1 MSVFPSDARSSPT
14 SAESLCRLGREV
26 LRLEAA
32 AVAALEARI
41 DGQFAHACEILL
53 ACPGRIV
60 VSGMGK
66 SGIIAKKIAA
76 TLASTGSPALF
87 LHPAEGSHGDLG
99 MLTRQ
104 DCLLALSNSGE
115 TAELLAI
122 LPVVKR
128 LGVPLLAMTGN
139 PQSTLARVADC
150 HLDCA
155 VEREACPLNLA
166 PTAST
171 TATLA
176 MGDALAMALLQA
188 RGFSA
193 DDFAL
198 SHPGGSLGK
207 RLLLRVQDLMH
218 CGAALPKVAPATP
231 LREAV
236 LEISGKGLGMTAVC
250 DDQERILGIFTDGDL
265 RRALSRE
272 HDLWDRPMAELAHP
286 HPQTIA
292 PEALAAEALAM
303 MEKYRIGALLVA
315 GSDGR
320 LLGAL
325 NMHDLLRA
333 GIV

>member
-1 MSVFPSDARSSPT
+1 VTALTVTP
-14 SAESLCRLGREV
+14 ESLLATGRDV

-32 AVAALEARI
+32 AVAALEARL
-41 DGQFAHACEILL
+41 DTDFVGACELL
-53 ACPGRIV
+53 LSCPGRIV

-128 LGVPLLAMTGN
+128 LAVPLIAMTGN
-139 PQSTLARVADC
+139 PQSTLARSAAVHLNCSVA
-150 HLDCA
+150 
-155 VEREACPLNLA
+155 REACPLNLA

-207 RLLLRVQDLMH
+207 RLLLRVQDVMH
-218 CGAALPKVAPATP
+218 RGTSLPKVREDTP
-231 LREAV
+231 LCEAV
-236 LEISGKGLGMTAVC
+236 LEMSSKGLGMTAVV
-250 DDQERILGIFTDGDL
+250 DAEDRVLGIFTDGDL
-265 RRALSRE
+265 RRAFARRQDIWE
-272 HDLWDRPMAELAHP
+272 QPMAELAHAKP
-286 HPQTIA
+286 ATITA
-292 PEALAAEALAM
+292 EALAAEALAL
-303 MEKYRIGALLVA
+303 MENNRIGALLVT
-315 GSDGR
+315 DGEAR
-320 LLGAL
+320 LIGAL

>member
-1 MSVFPSDARSSPT
+1 MTT
-14 SAESLCRLGREV
+14 STVTPESLLATGRDV

-32 AVAALEARI
+32 AVAALEARL
-41 DGQFAHACEILL
+41 DADFVGACELL
-53 ACPGRIV
+53 LSCRGRIV
-60 VSGMGK
+60 VTGMGK

-115 TAELLAI
+115 TAELMAI

-128 LGVPLLAMTGN
+128 LAVPLIAMTGN
-139 PQSTLARVADC
+139 PQSTLAHSAAV
-150 HLDCA
+150 HLNCA
-155 VEREACPLNLA
+155 VAREACPLNLA

-207 RLLLRVQDLMH
+207 RLLLRVQDVMH
-218 CGAALPKVAPATP
+218 RGTSLPKVRADTP
-231 LREAV
+231 LCEAV
-236 LEISGKGLGMTAVC
+236 LEISSKGLGMTAVV
-250 DDQERILGIFTDGDL
+250 DAEDRVLGIFTDGDL
-265 RRALSRE
+265 RRAFARRQDIWE
-272 HDLWDRPMAELAHP
+272 QPMAELAHAKP
-286 HPQTIA
+286 ATIIA
-292 PEALAAEALAM
+292 EALAAEALAL
-303 MEKYRIGALLVA
+303 MENNRIGALLVT
-315 GSDGR
+315 DGEAR
-320 LLGAL
+320 LIGAL

>member
-1 MSVFPSDARSSPT
+1 MTELTVTP
-14 SAESLCRLGREV
+14 ESLLATGRDV

-32 AVAALEARI
+32 AVAALEARL
-41 DGQFAHACEILL
+41 DADFVGACELL
-53 ACPGRIV
+53 LNCPGRIV

-128 LGVPLLAMTGN
+128 LAVPLIAMTGN
-139 PQSTLARVADC
+139 PQSTLARSAAVHLNCSVA
-150 HLDCA
+150 
-155 VEREACPLNLA
+155 REACPLNLA

-207 RLLLRVQDLMH
+207 RLLLRVQDVMH
-218 CGAALPKVAPATP
+218 RGISLPKVREDTP
-231 LREAV
+231 LCEAV
-236 LEISGKGLGMTAVC
+236 LEMSSKGLGMTAVV
-250 DDQERILGIFTDGDL
+250 DAEDRVLGIFTDGDL
-265 RRALSRE
+265 RRAFARRQDIWE
-272 HDLWDRPMAELAHP
+272 QPMAELAHAKP
-286 HPQTIA
+286 ATITA
-292 PEALAAEALAM
+292 EALAAEALAL
-303 MEKYRIGALLVA
+303 MENNRIGVLLVT
-315 GSDGR
+315 DGEAR
-320 LLGAL
+320 LIGAL

>member
-1 MSVFPSDARSSPT
+1 MTELTVTP
-14 SAESLCRLGREV
+14 ESLLATGRDV

-32 AVAALEARI
+32 AVAALEARL
-41 DGQFAHACEILL
+41 DADFVGACELL
-53 ACPGRIV
+53 LNCPGRIV

-128 LGVPLLAMTGN
+128 LAVPLIAMTGN
-139 PQSTLARVADC
+139 PQSTLARSAAVHLNCSVA
-150 HLDCA
+150 
-155 VEREACPLNLA
+155 REACPLNLA

-207 RLLLRVQDLMH
+207 RLLLRVRDVMH
-218 CGAALPKVAPATP
+218 RGISLPKVREDTP
-231 LREAV
+231 LCEAV
-236 LEISGKGLGMTAVC
+236 LEMSSKGLGMTAVV
-250 DDQERILGIFTDGDL
+250 DAEDRVLGIFTDGDL
-265 RRALSRE
+265 RRAFARRQDIWE
-272 HDLWDRPMAELAHP
+272 QPMAELAHAKP
-286 HPQTIA
+286 ATITA
-292 PEALAAEALAM
+292 EALAAEALAL
-303 MEKYRIGALLVA
+303 MENNRIGALLVT
-315 GSDGR
+315 DGEAR
-320 LLGAL
+320 LIGAL

-333 GIV
+333 GIA

>member
-1 MSVFPSDARSSPT
+1 VFLMSDLAVNRARLLET
-14 SAESLCRLGREV
+14 GREV

-32 AVAALEARI
+32 AVATLEDRLDDDFI
-41 DGQFAHACEILL
+41 HACELFL
-53 ACPGRIV
+53 HCTGRVV

-99 MLTRQ
+99 MLTRS

-128 LGVPLLAMTGN
+128 LTVPLIAMTGN
-139 PQSTLARVADC
+139 PQSTLARSAAV
-150 HLDCA
+150 HLNCS

-207 RLLLRVQDLMH
+207 RLLLRVQDVMH
-218 CGAALPKVAPATP
+218 RDQNLPKVRLETM
-231 LREAV
+231 LRDAV
-236 LEISGKGLGMTAVC
+236 LEMSSKGLGMTAVV
-250 DDQERILGIFTDGDL
+250 DAEDRVLGIFTDGDL
-265 RRALSRE
+265 RRAFAARQ
-272 HDLWDRPMAELAHP
+272 DLWAQPMSALAHAAP
-286 HPQTIA
+286 RTISA
-292 PEALAAEALAM
+292 EALAAEALAV
-303 MEKYRIGALLVA
+303 MENYRVGALLVTDA
-315 GSDGR
+315 HQK
-320 LLGAL
+320 LIGAL

>member
-1 MSVFPSDARSSPT
+1 MTELTVTP
-14 SAESLCRLGREV
+14 ESLLATGRDV

-32 AVAALEARI
+32 AVAALEARL
-41 DGQFAHACEILL
+41 DADFVGACELL
-53 ACPGRIV
+53 LNCPGRIV

-128 LGVPLLAMTGN
+128 LAVPLIAMTGN
-139 PQSTLARVADC
+139 PQSTLARSAAVHLNCSVA
-150 HLDCA
+150 
-155 VEREACPLNLA
+155 REACPLNLA

-207 RLLLRVQDLMH
+207 RLLLRVQDVMH
-218 CGAALPKVAPATP
+218 RGISLPKVREDTP
-231 LREAV
+231 LCEAV
-236 LEISGKGLGMTAVC
+236 LEMSSKGLGMTAVV
-250 DDQERILGIFTDGDL
+250 DAEDRVLGIFTDGDL
-265 RRALSRE
+265 RRAFARRQDIWE
-272 HDLWDRPMAELAHP
+272 QPMAELAHAKP
-286 HPQTIA
+286 ATITA
-292 PEALAAEALAM
+292 EALAAEALAL
-303 MEKYRIGALLVA
+303 MENNRIGALLVT
-315 GSDGR
+315 DGEAR
-320 LLGAL
+320 LIGAL

-333 GIV
+333 GIA

>member
-1 MSVFPSDARSSPT
+1 MTELTVTP
-14 SAESLCRLGREV
+14 ESLLATGRDV

-32 AVAALEARI
+32 AVAALEARL
-41 DGQFAHACEILL
+41 DADFVGACELL
-53 ACPGRIV
+53 LNCPGRIV

-128 LGVPLLAMTGN
+128 LAVPLIAMTGN
-139 PQSTLARVADC
+139 PQSTLARSAAVHLNCSVA
-150 HLDCA
+150 
-155 VEREACPLNLA
+155 REACPLNLA

-207 RLLLRVQDLMH
+207 RLLLRVRDVMH
-218 CGAALPKVAPATP
+218 RGISLPKVREDTP
-231 LREAV
+231 LCEAV
-236 LEISGKGLGMTAVC
+236 LEMSSKGLGMTAVV
-250 DDQERILGIFTDGDL
+250 DAEDRVLGIFTDGDL
-265 RRALSRE
+265 RRAFARRQDIWE
-272 HDLWDRPMAELAHP
+272 QPMAELAHAKP
-286 HPQTIA
+286 ATITA
-292 PEALAAEALAM
+292 EALAAEALAL
-303 MEKYRIGALLVA
+303 MENNRIGALLVT
-315 GSDGR
+315 DGEAR
-320 LLGAL
+320 LIGAL

>member
-1 MSVFPSDARSSPT
+1 MPALNVTPENLLMT
-14 SAESLCRLGREV
+14 GRDV

-32 AVAALEARI
+32 AVAALEERLDA
-41 DGQFAHACEILL
+41 DFVGACELL
-53 ACPGRIV
+53 LNCSGRIV

-128 LGVPLLAMTGN
+128 LAVPLLAMTGN
-139 PQSTLARVADC
+139 PQSTLARTAAVHLNCSVA
-150 HLDCA
+150 
-155 VEREACPLNLA
+155 REACPLNLA

-171 TATLA
+171 TASLA
-176 MGDALAMALLQA
+176 MGDALAMAILQA

-207 RLLLRVQDLMH
+207 RLLLRVQDVMH
-218 CGAALPKVAPATP
+218 RGDAIPRVGLETP
-231 LREAV
+231 LQDAI
-236 LEISGKGLGMTAVC
+236 LEISSKGLGMTAVV
-250 DDQERILGIFTDGDL
+250 DAEDRVVGIFTDGDL
-265 RRALSRE
+265 RRAFAQRQN
-272 HDLWDRPMAELAHP
+272 LWEQPMAALAHAQP
-286 HPQTIA
+286 ATIA
-292 PEALAAEALAM
+292 AGALAAEALAL
-303 MEKYRIGALLVA
+303 MEHHRIGALLVTDSGA
-315 GSDGR
+315 R
-320 LLGAL
+320 LIGAL

>member
-1 MSVFPSDARSSPT
+1 VTSSTVTP
-14 SAESLCRLGREV
+14 ESLLATGRDV

-32 AVAALEARI
+32 AVAALEARL
-41 DGQFAHACEILL
+41 DADFVGACELL
-53 ACPGRIV
+53 LNCPGRIV
-60 VSGMGK
+60 VTGMGK
-66 SGIIAKKIAA
+66 SGIIARKIAA

-128 LGVPLLAMTGN
+128 LAVPLIAMTGN
-139 PQSTLARVADC
+139 PQSTLAHSAAV
-150 HLDCA
+150 HLNCA
-155 VEREACPLNLA
+155 VAREACPLNLA

-207 RLLLRVQDLMH
+207 RLLLRVQDVMH
-218 CGAALPKVAPATP
+218 RGTSLPKVRADTP
-231 LREAV
+231 LCEAV
-236 LEISGKGLGMTAVC
+236 LEISSKGLGMTAVV
-250 DDQERILGIFTDGDL
+250 DAEDRVLGIFTDGDL
-265 RRALSRE
+265 RRAFARRQDIWE
-272 HDLWDRPMAELAHP
+272 QPMAELAHAKP
-286 HPQTIA
+286 ATIVA
-292 PEALAAEALAM
+292 EALAAEALAL
-303 MEKYRIGALLVA
+303 MEGHRIGALLVIDHEA
-315 GSDGR
+315 R
-320 LLGAL
+320 LIGAL

>member
-1 MSVFPSDARSSPT
+1 MLDLAVNRM
-14 SAESLCRLGREV
+14 RLLETGREV

-32 AVAALEARI
+32 AVAALEDRLDDDFI
-41 DGQFAHACEILL
+41 RACELFL
-53 ACPGRIV
+53 HCTGRVV

-99 MLTRQ
+99 MLTRS

-128 LGVPLLAMTGN
+128 LTVPMIAMTGN
-139 PQSTLARVADC
+139 PQSTLARSAAV
-150 HLDCA
+150 HLNCS

-207 RLLLRVQDLMH
+207 RLLLRVQDVMH
-218 CGAALPKVAPATP
+218 RDQNLPKVRLETM
-231 LREAV
+231 LRDAV
-236 LEISGKGLGMTAVC
+236 LEMSSKGLGMTAVV
-250 DDQERILGIFTDGDL
+250 DAEDRVLGIFTDGDL
-265 RRALSRE
+265 RRAFAARQ
-272 HDLWDRPMAELAHP
+272 DLWAQPMSALAHAAP
-286 HPQTIA
+286 RTISA
-292 PEALAAEALAM
+292 EALAAEALAV
-303 MEKYRIGALLVA
+303 MENHRVGALLVTDA
-315 GSDGR
+315 DQK
-320 LLGAL
+320 LIGAL

>member
-1 MSVFPSDARSSPT
+1 MRIEGLQPSAVT
-14 SAESLCRLGREV
+14 VESLLATGREV

-32 AVAALEARI
+32 AVAALEARL
-41 DGQFAHACEILL
+41 DADFVGACELL
-53 ACPGRIV
+53 LSCRGRIV
-60 VSGMGK
+60 VTGMGK

-128 LGVPLLAMTGN
+128 LAVPLIAMTGN
-139 PQSTLARVADC
+139 PQSTLAHSAAV
-150 HLDCA
+150 HLNCA
-155 VEREACPLNLA
+155 VAREACPLNLA

-171 TATLA
+171 TAALA

-207 RLLLRVQDLMH
+207 RLLLRVQDVMH
-218 CGAALPKVAPATP
+218 RGTSLPKVRADTP
-231 LREAV
+231 LCEAV
-236 LEISGKGLGMTAVC
+236 LEISSKGLGMTAVV
-250 DDQERILGIFTDGDL
+250 DAEDRVLGIFTDGDL
-265 RRALSRE
+265 RRAFARRQDIWE
-272 HDLWDRPMAELAHP
+272 QPMAELAHAKP
-286 HPQTIA
+286 ATIIA
-292 PEALAAEALAM
+292 EALAAEALAL
-303 MEKYRIGALLVA
+303 MENNRIGALLVT
-315 GSDGR
+315 DGEAR
-320 LLGAL
+320 LIGAL

>member
-1 MSVFPSDARSSPT
+1 M
-14 SAESLCRLGREV
+14 
-26 LRLEAA
+26 
-32 AVAALEARI
+32 AALEERLDA
-41 DGQFAHACEILL
+41 DFVGACELL
-53 ACPGRIV
+53 LNCSGRIV

-128 LGVPLLAMTGN
+128 LAVPLLAMTGN
-139 PQSTLARVADC
+139 PQSTLARTAAVHLNCSVA
-150 HLDCA
+150 
-155 VEREACPLNLA
+155 REACPLNLA

-171 TATLA
+171 TASLA
-176 MGDALAMALLQA
+176 MGDALAMAILQA

-207 RLLLRVQDLMH
+207 RLLLRVQDVMH
-218 CGAALPKVAPATP
+218 RGDAIPRVGLETP
-231 LREAV
+231 LQDAI
-236 LEISGKGLGMTAVC
+236 LEISSKGLGMTAVV
-250 DDQERILGIFTDGDL
+250 DAEDRVVGIFTDGDL
-265 RRALSRE
+265 RRAFAQRQN
-272 HDLWDRPMAELAHP
+272 LWEQPMAALAHAQP
-286 HPQTIA
+286 ATIA
-292 PEALAAEALAM
+292 AGALAAEALAL
-303 MEKYRIGALLVA
+303 MEHHRIGALLVTDSGA
-315 GSDGR
+315 R
-320 LLGAL
+320 LIGAL

>member
-1 MSVFPSDARSSPT
+1 MTAPT
-14 SAESLCRLGREV
+14 VTSESLLATGRDV

-32 AVAALEARI
+32 AVAALEARL
-41 DGQFAHACEILL
+41 DADFVGACELL
-53 ACPGRIV
+53 LSCRGRIV
-60 VSGMGK
+60 VTGMGK

-87 LHPAEGSHGDLG
+87 LHHAEGSHGDLG

-128 LGVPLLAMTGN
+128 LAVPLIAMTGN
-139 PQSTLARVADC
+139 PQSTLAHSAAV
-150 HLDCA
+150 HLNCA
-155 VEREACPLNLA
+155 VAREACPLNLA

-207 RLLLRVQDLMH
+207 RLLLRVQDVMH
-218 CGAALPKVAPATP
+218 RGTSLPKVRADTP
-231 LREAV
+231 LCEAV
-236 LEISGKGLGMTAVC
+236 LEISSKGLGMTAVV
-250 DDQERILGIFTDGDL
+250 DAEDRVLGIFTDGDL
-265 RRALSRE
+265 RRAFARRQDIWE
-272 HDLWDRPMAELAHP
+272 QPMAELAHAKP
-286 HPQTIA
+286 ATIIA
-292 PEALAAEALAM
+292 EALAAEALAL
-303 MEKYRIGALLVA
+303 MENNRIGALLVT
-315 GSDGR
+315 DGEAR
-320 LLGAL
+320 LIGAL

>member
-1 MSVFPSDARSSPT
+1 MPALNVTPENLLMT
-14 SAESLCRLGREV
+14 GRDV

-32 AVAALEARI
+32 AVAALEERLDA
-41 DGQFAHACEILL
+41 DFVGACELL
-53 ACPGRIV
+53 LNCSGRIV

-128 LGVPLLAMTGN
+128 LAVPLLAMTGN
-139 PQSTLARVADC
+139 PQSTLARTAAVHLNCSVA
-150 HLDCA
+150 
-155 VEREACPLNLA
+155 REACPLNLA

-171 TATLA
+171 TASLA
-176 MGDALAMALLQA
+176 MGDALAMAILQA

-207 RLLLRVQDLMH
+207 RLLLRVQDVMH
-218 CGAALPKVAPATP
+218 RGDAIPRVGLETP
-231 LREAV
+231 LQDAI
-236 LEISGKGLGMTAVC
+236 LEISSKGLGMTAVV
-250 DDQERILGIFTDGDL
+250 DAEDRVVGIFTDGDL
-265 RRALSRE
+265 RRAFAQRQN
-272 HDLWDRPMAELAHP
+272 LWEQLMAALAHAQP
-286 HPQTIA
+286 ATIA
-292 PEALAAEALAM
+292 AGALAAEALAL
-303 MEKYRIGALLVA
+303 MEHHRIGALLVTDSGA
-315 GSDGR
+315 R
-320 LLGAL
+320 LIGAL

>member
-1 MSVFPSDARSSPT
+1 MSDLAVNRARLLET
-14 SAESLCRLGREV
+14 GREV

-32 AVAALEARI
+32 AVATLEDRLDDDFI
-41 DGQFAHACEILL
+41 HACELFL
-53 ACPGRIV
+53 HCTGRVV

-99 MLTRQ
+99 MLTRS

-128 LGVPLLAMTGN
+128 LTVPLIAMTGN
-139 PQSTLARVADC
+139 PQSTLARSAAV
-150 HLDCA
+150 HLNCS

-207 RLLLRVQDLMH
+207 RLLLRVQDVMH
-218 CGAALPKVAPATP
+218 RDQNLPKVRLETM
-231 LREAV
+231 LRDAV
-236 LEISGKGLGMTAVC
+236 LEMSSKGLGMTAVV
-250 DDQERILGIFTDGDL
+250 DAEDRVLGIFTDGDL
-265 RRALSRE
+265 RRAFAARQ
-272 HDLWDRPMAELAHP
+272 DLWAQPMSALAHAAP
-286 HPQTIA
+286 RTISA
-292 PEALAAEALAM
+292 EALAAEALAV
-303 MEKYRIGALLVA
+303 MENYRVGALLVTDA
-315 GSDGR
+315 HQK
-320 LLGAL
+320 LIGAL

>member
-1 MSVFPSDARSSPT
+1 MTGELDAQLLLAT
-14 SAESLCRLGREV
+14 GRDV
-26 LRLEAA
+26 LRLEAE
-32 AVAALEARI
+32 AVGALEARL
-41 DGQFAHACEILL
+41 DHSFVEACALL
-53 ACPGRIV
+53 LQCAGRVV

-66 SGIIAKKIAA
+66 SGIIGKKIAA

-99 MLTRQ
+99 MLTRS

-128 LGVPLLAMTGN
+128 LAVPLIAMTGN
-139 PQSTLARVADC
+139 PLSTLARSAAV
-150 HLDCA
+150 HLNCS

-207 RLLLRVQDLMH
+207 RLLLRVQDVMH
-218 CGAALPKVAPATP
+218 RDQALPKVQ
-231 LREAV
+231 RETLMRDAV
-236 LEISGKGLGMTAVC
+236 LEMTSKGLGMTAVV
-250 DDQERILGIFTDGDL
+250 DAEDRVLGIFTDGDL
-265 RRALSRE
+265 RRAFAERQ
-272 HDLWDRPMAELAHP
+272 DLWEQPMAVLAHTQP
-286 HPQTIA
+286 RSIRA
-292 PEALAAEALAM
+292 EALAAEALAL
-303 MEKYRIGALLVA
+303 MESHRVGALLVV
-315 GSDGR
+315 DDDHK
-320 LLGAL
+320 LIGAL

>member
-1 MSVFPSDARSSPT
+1 MTGELDAQLLLT
-14 SAESLCRLGREV
+14 TGRDV
-26 LRLEAA
+26 LRLEAE
-32 AVAALEARI
+32 AVGALEARL
-41 DGQFAHACEILL
+41 DHSFVEACALL
-53 ACPGRIV
+53 LQCAGRVV

-66 SGIIAKKIAA
+66 SGIIGKKIAA

-99 MLTRQ
+99 MLTRS

-128 LGVPLLAMTGN
+128 LAVPLIAMTGN
-139 PQSTLARVADC
+139 PLSTLARSAAV
-150 HLDCA
+150 HLNCS

-207 RLLLRVQDLMH
+207 RLLLRVQDVMH
-218 CGAALPKVAPATP
+218 RDQALPKVQ
-231 LREAV
+231 RETLMRDAV
-236 LEISGKGLGMTAVC
+236 LEMTSKGLGMTAVV
-250 DDQERILGIFTDGDL
+250 DAEDRVLGIFTDGDL
-265 RRALSRE
+265 RRAFAERQ
-272 HDLWDRPMAELAHP
+272 DLWEQPMAVLAHTQP
-286 HPQTIA
+286 RSIRA
-292 PEALAAEALAM
+292 EALAAEALAL
-303 MEKYRIGALLVA
+303 MESHRVGALLVV
-315 GSDGR
+315 DDDHK
-320 LLGAL
+320 LIGAL

>member
-1 MSVFPSDARSSPT
+1 MPALNVTP
-14 SAESLCRLGREV
+14 ESLLMTGRDV

-32 AVAALEARI
+32 AVAALEERLDA
-41 DGQFAHACEILL
+41 DFVGACELL
-53 ACPGRIV
+53 LNCSGRIV

-128 LGVPLLAMTGN
+128 LAVPLLAMTGN
-139 PQSTLARVADC
+139 PQSTLARTAAVHLNCSVA
-150 HLDCA
+150 
-155 VEREACPLNLA
+155 REACPLNLA

-171 TATLA
+171 TASLA
-176 MGDALAMALLQA
+176 MGDALAMAILQA

-207 RLLLRVQDLMH
+207 RLLLRVQDVMH
-218 CGAALPKVAPATP
+218 RGDAIPRVGLETP
-231 LREAV
+231 LQDAI
-236 LEISGKGLGMTAVC
+236 LEISSKGLGMTAVV
-250 DDQERILGIFTDGDL
+250 DAEDRVVGIFTDGDL
-265 RRALSRE
+265 RRAFAQRQN
-272 HDLWDRPMAELAHP
+272 LWEQPMAALAHAQP
-286 HPQTIA
+286 ATIA
-292 PEALAAEALAM
+292 AGALAAEALAL
-303 MEKYRIGALLVA
+303 MEHHRIGALLVTDSGA
-315 GSDGR
+315 R
-320 LLGAL
+320 LIGAL

>member
-1 MSVFPSDARSSPT
+1 
-14 SAESLCRLGREV
+14 V

-32 AVAALEARI
+32 AVAALEARL
-41 DGQFAHACEILL
+41 DADFVGACELL
-53 ACPGRIV
+53 LSCRGRIV
-60 VSGMGK
+60 VTGMGK

-128 LGVPLLAMTGN
+128 LAVPLIAMTGN
-139 PQSTLARVADC
+139 PQSTLAHSAAV
-150 HLDCA
+150 HLNCA
-155 VEREACPLNLA
+155 VAREACPLNLA

-171 TATLA
+171 TAALA

-207 RLLLRVQDLMH
+207 RLLLRVQDVMH
-218 CGAALPKVAPATP
+218 RGTSLPKVRADTP
-231 LREAV
+231 LCEAV
-236 LEISGKGLGMTAVC
+236 LEISSKGLGMTAVV
-250 DDQERILGIFTDGDL
+250 DAEDRVLGIFTDGDL
-265 RRALSRE
+265 RRAFARRQDIWE
-272 HDLWDRPMAELAHP
+272 QPMAELAHAKP
-286 HPQTIA
+286 ATIIA
-292 PEALAAEALAM
+292 EALAAEALAL
-303 MEKYRIGALLVA
+303 MENNRIGALLVT
-315 GSDGR
+315 DGEAR
-320 LLGAL
+320 LIGAL

>member
-1 MSVFPSDARSSPT
+1 M
-14 SAESLCRLGREV
+14 

-32 AVAALEARI
+32 AVAALEARL
-41 DGQFAHACEILL
+41 DADFVGACELL
-53 ACPGRIV
+53 LNCPGRIV
-60 VSGMGK
+60 VTGMGK
-66 SGIIAKKIAA
+66 SGIIARKIAA

-128 LGVPLLAMTGN
+128 LAVPLIAMTGN
-139 PQSTLARVADC
+139 PQSTLAHSAAV
-150 HLDCA
+150 HLNCA
-155 VEREACPLNLA
+155 VAREACPLNLA

-207 RLLLRVQDLMH
+207 RLLLRVQDVMH
-218 CGAALPKVAPATP
+218 RGTSLPKVRADTP
-231 LREAV
+231 LCEAV
-236 LEISGKGLGMTAVC
+236 LEISSKGLGMTAVV
-250 DDQERILGIFTDGDL
+250 DAEDRVLGIFTDGDL
-265 RRALSRE
+265 RRAFARRQDIWE
-272 HDLWDRPMAELAHP
+272 QPMAELAHAKP
-286 HPQTIA
+286 ATIVA
-292 PEALAAEALAM
+292 EALAAEALAL
-303 MEKYRIGALLVA
+303 MEGHRIGALLVIDHEA
-315 GSDGR
+315 R
-320 LLGAL
+320 LIGAL

>member
-1 MSVFPSDARSSPT
+1 MTELTVTP
-14 SAESLCRLGREV
+14 ESLLATGRDV

-32 AVAALEARI
+32 AVAALEARL
-41 DGQFAHACEILL
+41 DADFVGACELL
-53 ACPGRIV
+53 LNCPGRIV

-115 TAELLAI
+115 TSELLAI

-128 LGVPLLAMTGN
+128 LAVPLIAMTGN
-139 PQSTLARVADC
+139 PQSTLARSAAVHLNCSVA
-150 HLDCA
+150 
-155 VEREACPLNLA
+155 REACPLNLA

-207 RLLLRVQDLMH
+207 RLLLRVRDVMH
-218 CGAALPKVAPATP
+218 RGISLPKVREDTP
-231 LREAV
+231 LCEAV
-236 LEISGKGLGMTAVC
+236 LEMSSKGLGMTAVV
-250 DDQERILGIFTDGDL
+250 DAEDRVLGIFTDGDL
-265 RRALSRE
+265 RRAFARRQDIWE
-272 HDLWDRPMAELAHP
+272 QPMAELAHAKP
-286 HPQTIA
+286 ATIIA
-292 PEALAAEALAM
+292 EALAAEALAL
-303 MEKYRIGALLVA
+303 MENNRIGALLVT
-315 GSDGR
+315 DGEAR
-320 LLGAL
+320 LIGAL

>member
-1 MSVFPSDARSSPT
+1 VTT
-14 SAESLCRLGREV
+14 STVTPESLLATGRDV

-32 AVAALEARI
+32 AVAALEARL
-41 DGQFAHACEILL
+41 DADFVGACELL
-53 ACPGRIV
+53 LSCRGRIV
-60 VSGMGK
+60 VTGMGK

-128 LGVPLLAMTGN
+128 LAVPLIAMTGN
-139 PQSTLARVADC
+139 PQSTLAHSAAV
-150 HLDCA
+150 HLNCA
-155 VEREACPLNLA
+155 VAREACPLNLA

-171 TATLA
+171 TAALA

-207 RLLLRVQDLMH
+207 RLLLRVQDVMH
-218 CGAALPKVAPATP
+218 RGTSLPKVRADTP
-231 LREAV
+231 LCEAV
-236 LEISGKGLGMTAVC
+236 LEISSKGLGMTAVV
-250 DDQERILGIFTDGDL
+250 DAEDRVLGIFTDGDL
-265 RRALSRE
+265 RRAFARRQDIWE
-272 HDLWDRPMAELAHP
+272 QPMAELAHAKP
-286 HPQTIA
+286 ATIIA
-292 PEALAAEALAM
+292 EALAAEALAL
-303 MEKYRIGALLVA
+303 MENNRIGALLVT
-315 GSDGR
+315 DGEAR
-320 LLGAL
+320 LIGAL

>member
-1 MSVFPSDARSSPT
+1 MTSGMDAD
-14 SAESLCRLGREV
+14 SLLATGRDV
-26 LRLEAA
+26 LRLEAE
-32 AVAALEARI
+32 AVGALEARL
-41 DGQFAHACEILL
+41 DASFVDACALL
-53 ACPGRIV
+53 LQCSGRVV

-99 MLTRQ
+99 MLTRS

-128 LGVPLLAMTGN
+128 LAVPLIAMTGN
-139 PQSTLARVADC
+139 PRSTLARSAAV
-150 HLDCA
+150 HLNCS
-155 VEREACPLNLA
+155 VQREACPLNLA

-207 RLLLRVQDLMH
+207 RLLLRVQDVMH
-218 CGAALPKVAPATP
+218 QDQALPKVQRETL
-231 LREAV
+231 LRDAV
-236 LEISGKGLGMTAVC
+236 LEMSSKGLGMTAVV
-250 DDQERILGIFTDGDL
+250 DAEDRVLGIFTDGDL
-265 RRALSRE
+265 RRAFAQRQ
-272 HDLWDRPMAELAHP
+272 DLWEQPMSVLAHTQP
-286 HPQTIA
+286 RSIRA
-292 PEALAAEALAM
+292 EALAAEALAL
-303 MEKYRIGALLVA
+303 MESNRVGALLVV
-315 GSDGR
+315 DDDYK
-320 LLGAL
+320 LVGAL

>member
-1 MSVFPSDARSSPT
+1 VTVLTVTP
-14 SAESLCRLGREV
+14 ESLLATGRDV

-32 AVAALEARI
+32 AVAALEARL
-41 DGQFAHACEILL
+41 DADFVGACQLL
-53 ACPGRIV
+53 LNGPGRIV

-128 LGVPLLAMTGN
+128 LAVPLIAMTGN
-139 PQSTLARVADC
+139 PQSTLARSAAVHLNCSVA
-150 HLDCA
+150 
-155 VEREACPLNLA
+155 REACPLNLA

-207 RLLLRVQDLMH
+207 RLLLRVQDVMH
-218 CGAALPKVAPATP
+218 RGASLPKVQEDTP
-231 LREAV
+231 LCEAV
-236 LEISGKGLGMTAVC
+236 LEMSSKGLGMTAVV
-250 DDQERILGIFTDGDL
+250 DAEGRVLGIFTDGDL
-265 RRALSRE
+265 RRAFARRQDIWE
-272 HDLWDRPMAELAHP
+272 QPMAELAHAKP
-286 HPQTIA
+286 ATITA
-292 PEALAAEALAM
+292 EALAAEALAL
-303 MEKYRIGALLVA
+303 MENNRIGVLLVT
-315 GSDGR
+315 DGEAR
-320 LLGAL
+320 LIGAL

>member
-1 MSVFPSDARSSPT
+1 MTSSTVTP
-14 SAESLCRLGREV
+14 ESLLATGREV

-32 AVAALEARI
+32 AVAALEARL
-41 DGQFAHACEILL
+41 DADFVGACELL
-53 ACPGRIV
+53 LNCPGRIV
-60 VSGMGK
+60 VTGMGK
-66 SGIIAKKIAA
+66 SGIIARKIAA

-128 LGVPLLAMTGN
+128 LAVPLIAMTGN
-139 PQSTLARVADC
+139 PQSTLAHSAAV
-150 HLDCA
+150 HLNCA
-155 VEREACPLNLA
+155 VAREACPLNLA

-207 RLLLRVQDLMH
+207 RLLLRVQDVMH
-218 CGAALPKVAPATP
+218 RGTSLPKVRADTP
-231 LREAV
+231 LCEAV
-236 LEISGKGLGMTAVC
+236 LEISSKGLGMTAVV
-250 DDQERILGIFTDGDL
+250 DAEDRVLGIFTDGDL
-265 RRALSRE
+265 RRAFARRQDIWE
-272 HDLWDRPMAELAHP
+272 QPMAELAHAKP
-286 HPQTIA
+286 ATIVA
-292 PEALAAEALAM
+292 EALAAEALAL
-303 MEKYRIGALLVA
+303 MEGHRIGALLVIDHEA
-315 GSDGR
+315 R
-320 LLGAL
+320 LIGAL

>member
-1 MSVFPSDARSSPT
+1 MLMPALNVTPET
-14 SAESLCRLGREV
+14 LLMTGRDV

-32 AVAALEARI
+32 AVAALEERLDA
-41 DGQFAHACEILL
+41 DFVGACELL
-53 ACPGRIV
+53 LNCSGRIV

-128 LGVPLLAMTGN
+128 LAVPLLAMTGN
-139 PQSTLARVADC
+139 PQSTLARTAAVHLNCSVA
-150 HLDCA
+150 
-155 VEREACPLNLA
+155 REACPLNLA

-171 TATLA
+171 TASLA
-176 MGDALAMALLQA
+176 MGDALAMAILQA

-207 RLLLRVQDLMH
+207 RLLLRVQDVMH
-218 CGAALPKVAPATP
+218 RGDAIPRVGLETP
-231 LREAV
+231 LQDAI
-236 LEISGKGLGMTAVC
+236 LEISSKGLGMTAVV
-250 DDQERILGIFTDGDL
+250 DAEDRVVGIFTDGDL
-265 RRALSRE
+265 RRAFAQRQN
-272 HDLWDRPMAELAHP
+272 LWEQPMAALAHAQP
-286 HPQTIA
+286 ATIA
-292 PEALAAEALAM
+292 AGALAAEALAL
-303 MEKYRIGALLVA
+303 MEHHRIGALLVTDSGA
-315 GSDGR
+315 R
-320 LLGAL
+320 LIGAL

>member
-1 MSVFPSDARSSPT
+1 M
-14 SAESLCRLGREV
+14 
-26 LRLEAA
+26 
-32 AVAALEARI
+32 AALEARL
-41 DGQFAHACEILL
+41 DADFVGACELL
-53 ACPGRIV
+53 LSCRGRIV
-60 VSGMGK
+60 VTGMGK

-128 LGVPLLAMTGN
+128 LAVPLIAMTGN
-139 PQSTLARVADC
+139 PQSTLAHSAAV
-150 HLDCA
+150 HLNCA
-155 VEREACPLNLA
+155 VAREACPLNLA

-171 TATLA
+171 TAALA

-207 RLLLRVQDLMH
+207 RLLLRVQDVMH
-218 CGAALPKVAPATP
+218 RGTSLPKVRADTP
-231 LREAV
+231 LCEAV
-236 LEISGKGLGMTAVC
+236 LEISSKGLGMTAVV
-250 DDQERILGIFTDGDL
+250 DAEDRVLGIFTDGDL
-265 RRALSRE
+265 RRAFARRQDIWE
-272 HDLWDRPMAELAHP
+272 QPMAELAHAKP
-286 HPQTIA
+286 ATIIA
-292 PEALAAEALAM
+292 EALAAEALAL
-303 MEKYRIGALLVA
+303 MENNRIGALLVT
-315 GSDGR
+315 DGEAR
-320 LLGAL
+320 LIGAL

>member
-1 MSVFPSDARSSPT
+1 MFALNVTP
-14 SAESLCRLGREV
+14 ESLLMTGRDV

-32 AVAALEARI
+32 AVAALEERLDA
-41 DGQFAHACEILL
+41 DFVGACELL
-53 ACPGRIV
+53 LNCSGRIV

-128 LGVPLLAMTGN
+128 LAVPLLAMTGN
-139 PQSTLARVADC
+139 PQSTLARTAAVHLNCSVA
-150 HLDCA
+150 
-155 VEREACPLNLA
+155 REACPLNLA

-171 TATLA
+171 TASLA
-176 MGDALAMALLQA
+176 MGDALAMAILQA

-207 RLLLRVQDLMH
+207 RLLLRVQDVMH
-218 CGAALPKVAPATP
+218 RGDAIPRVGLETP
-231 LREAV
+231 LQDAV
-236 LEISGKGLGMTAVC
+236 LEISSKGLGMTAVV
-250 DDQERILGIFTDGDL
+250 DAEDRVVGIFTDGDL
-265 RRALSRE
+265 RRAFAQRQN
-272 HDLWDRPMAELAHP
+272 LWEQPMAALAHARP
-286 HPQTIA
+286 ATIA
-292 PEALAAEALAM
+292 AEALAAEALAL
-303 MEKYRIGALLVA
+303 MEHHRIGALLVTDSGA
-315 GSDGR
+315 R
-320 LLGAL
+320 LIGAL

>member
-1 MSVFPSDARSSPT
+1 MPT
-14 SAESLCRLGREV
+14 LNVTPESLLMTGRDV

-32 AVAALEARI
+32 AVAALEERLDA
-41 DGQFAHACEILL
+41 DFVGACELL
-53 ACPGRIV
+53 LNCSGRIV

-128 LGVPLLAMTGN
+128 LAVPLLAMTGN
-139 PQSTLARVADC
+139 PQSTLARTAAVHLNCSVA
-150 HLDCA
+150 
-155 VEREACPLNLA
+155 REACPLNLA

-171 TATLA
+171 TASLA
-176 MGDALAMALLQA
+176 MGDALAMAILQA

-207 RLLLRVQDLMH
+207 RLLLRVQDVMH
-218 CGAALPKVAPATP
+218 RGDAIPRVGLETP
-231 LREAV
+231 LQDAV
-236 LEISGKGLGMTAVC
+236 LEISSKGLGMTAVV
-250 DDQERILGIFTDGDL
+250 DAEDRVVGIFTDGDL
-265 RRALSRE
+265 RRAFAQRQN
-272 HDLWDRPMAELAHP
+272 LWEQPMAALAHARP
-286 HPQTIA
+286 ATIA
-292 PEALAAEALAM
+292 AEALAAEALAL
-303 MEKYRIGALLVA
+303 MEHHRIGALLVTDSGA
-315 GSDGR
+315 R
-320 LLGAL
+320 LIGAL

>member
-1 MSVFPSDARSSPT
+1 MTT
-14 SAESLCRLGREV
+14 STVTPESLLATGRDV

-32 AVAALEARI
+32 AVAALEARL
-41 DGQFAHACEILL
+41 DADFVGACELL
-53 ACPGRIV
+53 LSCRGRIV
-60 VSGMGK
+60 VTGMGK

-128 LGVPLLAMTGN
+128 LAVPLIAMTGN
-139 PQSTLARVADC
+139 PQSTLAHSAAV
-150 HLDCA
+150 HLNCA
-155 VEREACPLNLA
+155 VAREACPLNLA

-207 RLLLRVQDLMH
+207 RLLLRVQDVMH
-218 CGAALPKVAPATP
+218 RGTSLPKVRADTP
-231 LREAV
+231 LCEAV
-236 LEISGKGLGMTAVC
+236 LEISSKGLGMTAVV
-250 DDQERILGIFTDGDL
+250 DAEDRVLGIFTDGDL
-265 RRALSRE
+265 RRAFARRQDIWE
-272 HDLWDRPMAELAHP
+272 QPMAELAHAKP
-286 HPQTIA
+286 ATIIA
-292 PEALAAEALAM
+292 EALAAEALAL
-303 MEKYRIGALLVA
+303 MENNRIGALLVT
-315 GSDGR
+315 DGEAR
-320 LLGAL
+320 LIGAL

>member
-1 MSVFPSDARSSPT
+1 MFALNVTP
-14 SAESLCRLGREV
+14 ESLLMTGRDV

-32 AVAALEARI
+32 AVAALEERLDA
-41 DGQFAHACEILL
+41 DFVGACELL
-53 ACPGRIV
+53 LNCSGRIV

-115 TAELLAI
+115 TTELLAI

-128 LGVPLLAMTGN
+128 LAVPLLAMTGN
-139 PQSTLARVADC
+139 PQSTLARTAAVHLNCSVA
-150 HLDCA
+150 
-155 VEREACPLNLA
+155 REACPLNLA

-171 TATLA
+171 TASLA
-176 MGDALAMALLQA
+176 MGDALAMAILQA

-207 RLLLRVQDLMH
+207 RLLLRVQDVMH
-218 CGAALPKVAPATP
+218 RGDAIPRVGLETP
-231 LREAV
+231 LQDAV
-236 LEISGKGLGMTAVC
+236 LEISSKGLGMTAVV
-250 DDQERILGIFTDGDL
+250 DAEDRVVGIFTDGDL
-265 RRALSRE
+265 RRAFAQRQN
-272 HDLWDRPMAELAHP
+272 LWEQPMAALAHARP
-286 HPQTIA
+286 ATIA
-292 PEALAAEALAM
+292 AEALAAEALAL
-303 MEKYRIGALLVA
+303 MEHHRIGALLVTDSGA
-315 GSDGR
+315 R
-320 LLGAL
+320 LIGAL

>member
-1 MSVFPSDARSSPT
+1 MPALNVTPET
-14 SAESLCRLGREV
+14 LLMTGRDV

-32 AVAALEARI
+32 AVAALEERLDA
-41 DGQFAHACEILL
+41 DFVGACELL
-53 ACPGRIV
+53 LNCSGRIV

-128 LGVPLLAMTGN
+128 LAVPLLAMTGN
-139 PQSTLARVADC
+139 PQSTLARTAAVHLNCSVA
-150 HLDCA
+150 
-155 VEREACPLNLA
+155 REACPLNLA

-171 TATLA
+171 TASLA
-176 MGDALAMALLQA
+176 MGDALAMAILQA

-207 RLLLRVQDLMH
+207 RLLLRVQDVMH
-218 CGAALPKVAPATP
+218 RGDAIPRVGLETP
-231 LREAV
+231 LQDAI
-236 LEISGKGLGMTAVC
+236 LEISSKGLGMTAVV
-250 DDQERILGIFTDGDL
+250 DAEDRVVGIFTDGDL
-265 RRALSRE
+265 RRAFAQRQN
-272 HDLWDRPMAELAHP
+272 LWEQPMAALAHAQP
-286 HPQTIA
+286 ATIA
-292 PEALAAEALAM
+292 AGALAAEALAL
-303 MEKYRIGALLVA
+303 MEHHRIGALLVTDSGA
-315 GSDGR
+315 R
-320 LLGAL
+320 LIGAL

>member
-1 MSVFPSDARSSPT
+1 MTSGMDAD
-14 SAESLCRLGREV
+14 SLLATGRDV
-26 LRLEAA
+26 LRLEAE
-32 AVAALEARI
+32 AVGALEARL
-41 DGQFAHACEILL
+41 DASFVDACALL
-53 ACPGRIV
+53 LQCSGRVV

-99 MLTRQ
+99 MLTRS

-128 LGVPLLAMTGN
+128 LAVPLIAMTGN
-139 PQSTLARVADC
+139 PRSTLARSAAV
-150 HLDCA
+150 HLNCS
-155 VEREACPLNLA
+155 VQREACPLNLA

-207 RLLLRVQDLMH
+207 RLLLRVQDVMH
-218 CGAALPKVAPATP
+218 QDQALPKVQRETL
-231 LREAV
+231 LRDAV
-236 LEISGKGLGMTAVC
+236 LEMSSKGLGMTAVV
-250 DDQERILGIFTDGDL
+250 DAEDRVLGIFTDGDL
-265 RRALSRE
+265 RRAFAQRQ
-272 HDLWDRPMAELAHP
+272 DLWEQPMSVLAHTQP
-286 HPQTIA
+286 RSIRA
-292 PEALAAEALAM
+292 EALAAEALAL
-303 MEKYRIGALLVA
+303 MESNRVGALLVV
-315 GSDGR
+315 DDNYK
-320 LLGAL
+320 LVGAL

>member
-1 MSVFPSDARSSPT
+1 MALSIDADKLLAT
-14 SAESLCRLGREV
+14 GRDV
-26 LRLEAA
+26 LRLEAE
-32 AVAALEARI
+32 AVGALEARL
-41 DGQFAHACEILL
+41 DESFVRACELL
-53 ACPGRIV
+53 LDCSGRVV

-66 SGIIAKKIAA
+66 SGIIGKKIAA

-99 MLTRQ
+99 MLTRA

-128 LGVPLLAMTGN
+128 LAVPLIAMTGN
-139 PQSTLARVADC
+139 SQSTLARSAAV
-150 HLDCA
+150 HLNCS
-155 VEREACPLNLA
+155 VSREACPLNLA

-207 RLLLRVQDLMH
+207 RLLLRVQDVMH
-218 CGAALPKVAPATP
+218 RDQALPKVLLKTL
-231 LREAV
+231 LRDAV
-236 LEISGKGLGMTAVC
+236 LEMTSKGLGMTAVV
-250 DDQERILGIFTDGDL
+250 DDEEQVLGIFTDGDL
-265 RRALSRE
+265 RRAFAERQ
-272 HDLWDRPMAELAHP
+272 DLWEQPMSALAHAQP
-286 HPQTIA
+286 RTIRA
-292 PEALAAEALAM
+292 EALAAEALAL
-303 MEKYRIGALLVA
+303 MESNRVGALLVVDPA
-315 GSDGR
+315 GK
-320 LLGAL
+320 LVGAL

>member
-1 MSVFPSDARSSPT
+1 MPALNVTPET
-14 SAESLCRLGREV
+14 LLMTGRDV

-32 AVAALEARI
+32 AVAALEERLDA
-41 DGQFAHACEILL
+41 DFVGACELL
-53 ACPGRIV
+53 LNCSGRIV

-128 LGVPLLAMTGN
+128 LAVPLLAMTGN
-139 PQSTLARVADC
+139 PQSTLARTAAVHLNCSVA
-150 HLDCA
+150 
-155 VEREACPLNLA
+155 REACPLNLA

-171 TATLA
+171 TASLA
-176 MGDALAMALLQA
+176 MGDALAMAILQA

-207 RLLLRVQDLMH
+207 RLLLRVQDVMH
-218 CGAALPKVAPATP
+218 RGDAIPRVGLETP
-231 LREAV
+231 LQDAV
-236 LEISGKGLGMTAVC
+236 LEISSKGLGMTAVV
-250 DDQERILGIFTDGDL
+250 DAEDRVVGIFTDGDL
-265 RRALSRE
+265 RRAFAQRQN
-272 HDLWDRPMAELAHP
+272 LWEQPMAALAHARP
-286 HPQTIA
+286 ATIA
-292 PEALAAEALAM
+292 AEALAAEALAL
-303 MEKYRIGALLVA
+303 MEHHRIGALLVTDSGA
-315 GSDGR
+315 R
-320 LLGAL
+320 LIGAL